1 MGNSV
6 SKQQKA
12 ERLNNLESSVG
23 QYHEEFTDLNTRFS
37 TTVEPQLETAILDVQ
52 KTVSAVEELNKL
64 MAQNMLMISEIRQV
78 LDTKADKDDLFSRI
92 QEIES
97 KMVAGSTSETENELM
112 NRIDSLESKIST
124 IEESV
129 VENLLIEPAVD
140 TELLKRVELL
150 ESKVKSKIKEKIE
163 ETNDSKPETKKKTT
177 GTRKRS
183 NTLSVVDTSQ
193 SGDI

>member
-23 QYHEEFTDLNTRFS
+23 QYHEEFTELNTRFS
-37 TTVEPQLETAILDVQ
+37 TAIEPQLETAMLDVQ
-52 KTVSAVEELNKL
+52 RTVSAVEELNKL
-64 MAQNMLMISEIRQV
+64 MAQNMLMITEIRQI
-78 LDTKADKDDLFSRI
+78 LDTKADKDDLLNRL

-97 KMVAGSTSETENELM
+97 KMIAGSTNETDNELV

-124 IEESV
+124 IEESI

-140 TELLKRVELL
+140 PELLKRVELL
-150 ESKVKSKIKEKIE
+150 ESKVKSKVKEKIE
-163 ETNDSKPETKKKTT
+163 ETDDPKPETKKKTT

-183 NTLSVVDTSQ
+183 NTLSVVDTQ
-193 SGDI
+193 PVNI